1 MQTVSTAYLWRLVYW
16 VLSSK
21 TLAGKTTTPDTEL
34 FAIKLGVSKTTSM
47 NIEYIILITNSLGS
61 IRKIVDLS
69 VYTE

>member
-21 TLAGKTTTPDTEL
+21 TLASKTTTLDTEL

-47 NIEYIILITNSLGS
+47 NIEYIILITNFLGS